1 MMSVYGPDFAEVYS
15 KFGYSEFSARVA
27 ELLPKVLAR
36 LHVKPREILDMP
48 CGEGTFAVAMAKKGY
63 RMSGVDRSAG
73 MLTLARRKAREAH
86 VPVRFIK
93 RDVRSL
99 RFREEFDLVTSWYDS
114 LNYLLRPNDLVS
126 AFAGAFRALRP
137 GGVFLFDMN
146 TPGTL
151 SKGWQRHPSFVEV
164 DARNAFVIHR
174 STWNARSRVA
184 TLKVT
189 CFVGRDGRWSRFDE
203 LHRERAYPLVAIR
216 ACLRRVGFAELACWG
231 SIRQMTPPRRGG
243 RKYWIAVQ
251 RPVGSGGP
259 SPRFAERPSGRKGQ

>member
-1 MMSVYGPDFAEVYS
+1 MSVYGRDFAEVYS
-15 KFGYSEFSARVA
+15 KFGYTEFSARVA

-36 LHVKPREILDMP
+36 LHVDPREILDLT

-63 RMSGVDRSAG
+63 RVSGVDRSTG

-86 VPVRFIK
+86 VKVRCIK
-93 RDVRSL
+93 GDVRSL
-99 RFREEFDLVTSWYDS
+99 RFQEEFDLVTSWYDS
-114 LNYLLRPNDLVS
+114 LNYLLRSDELTR

-164 DARNAFVIHR
+164 DVHDAFVVHR
-174 STWNARSRVA
+174 SKWNARNRVA

-189 CFVGRDGRWSRFDE
+189 CFVNRDGRWSRIDE
-203 LHRERAYPLVAIR
+203 LHRERAYPLPDIR
-216 ACLRRVGFAELACWG
+216 ARLRRAGFTEVACWG
-231 SIRQMTPPRRGG
+231 SIRHMTPPRRGG
-243 RKYWIAVQ
+243 RKYWVAAR
-251 RPVGSGGP
+251 RP
-259 SPRFAERPSGRKGQ
+259 PR